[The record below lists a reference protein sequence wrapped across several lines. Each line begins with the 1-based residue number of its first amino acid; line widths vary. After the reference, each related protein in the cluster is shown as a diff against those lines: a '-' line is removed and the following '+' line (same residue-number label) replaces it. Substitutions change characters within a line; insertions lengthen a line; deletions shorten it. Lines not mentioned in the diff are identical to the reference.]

1 MDETAAA
8 GDGQQWL
15 PVAAAA
21 FGSLAEASA
30 KAAAVAGSVWERS
43 DADLLAVLR
52 ADQVAAAQREG
63 ARLAVLRE
71 LDRRGTARAGGAAST
86 AAWLSHELL
95 VDPRAAAADVR
106 AARELDPDADTPP
119 ASAAPLT
126 CAPAPGVVPVAAAG
140 RALLGGEVSRA
151 HADAVATMV
160 RGLPLPCGTVTPA
173 QVDDLRA
180 RAQAW
185 LLGQCGSFTP
195 ADVRRLG
202 VALRHVVDPDGVLT
216 DERDAAARS
225 SFWVRAE
232 GDGVAYRFGGVTDPV
247 TAAQLTTFVDAH
259 SAPRP
264 AVDETTGEKT
274 PDPRTA
280 DQRRGQAFTDL
291 VNLAVNADPGV
302 SGGVGVQLVV
312 TTTLNTL
319 QAQLGQTGVRCAD
332 TESGQF
338 LSAATVRR
346 LACDATVVPMVLGS
360 AGEPLDVGR
369 ATRTIPT
376 GIRRALMARDHG
388 CAFPGCTRPPRWA
401 DGHHI
406 KHWSNGGPT
415 ALHNLV
421 LLCRHHHDVIH
432 HTGWTVTIT
441 DGRPAFSRPPPHGTD
456 PLGRPPDRSP
466 PRAPV

>member
-1 MDETAAA
+1 MYVLFMDETAAA

-15 PVAAAA
+15 PVAASA

-30 KAAAVAGSVWERS
+30 KVAAVAGSVWELS

-52 ADQVAAAQREG
+52 AEQVAAAQREG

-71 LDRRGTARAGGAAST
+71 LDRRGVARDGGAAST
-86 AAWLSHELL
+86 GAWLSHQLL
-95 VDPRAAAADVR
+95 VAPRVAAADVR
-106 AARELDPDADTPP
+106 AARELDPDADLPP
-119 ASAAPLT
+119 EPGALLT
-126 CAPAPGVVPVAAAG
+126 CAVPAGVVPVAAAG
-140 RALLGGEVSRA
+140 RALLAGEVSRA

-160 RGLPLPCGTVTPA
+160 RALPVPSGTVTPA
-173 QVDDLRA
+173 QVADLRS

-202 VALRHVVDPDGVLT
+202 VALRHVVDPDGVLA

-264 AVDETTGEKT
+264 AVDEETGERVV
-274 PDPRTA
+274 DPRTA

-291 VNLAVNADPGV
+291 VALAVNADPGV

-312 TTTLNTL
+312 TTTLDTL
-319 QAQLGQTGVRCAD
+319 RAHLDEPGAASQLGQLGVRCAQ

-338 LSAATVRR
+338 LSAAT
-346 LACDATVVPMVLGS
+346 
-360 AGEPLDVGR
+360 
-369 ATRTIPT
+369 
-376 GIRRALMARDHG
+376 
-388 CAFPGCTRPPRWA
+388 
-401 DGHHI
+401 
-406 KHWSNGGPT
+406 
-415 ALHNLV
+415 
-421 LLCRHHHDVIH
+421 
-432 HTGWTVTIT
+432 
-441 DGRPAFSRPPPHGTD
+441 
-456 PLGRPPDRSP
+456 
-466 PRAPV
+466 